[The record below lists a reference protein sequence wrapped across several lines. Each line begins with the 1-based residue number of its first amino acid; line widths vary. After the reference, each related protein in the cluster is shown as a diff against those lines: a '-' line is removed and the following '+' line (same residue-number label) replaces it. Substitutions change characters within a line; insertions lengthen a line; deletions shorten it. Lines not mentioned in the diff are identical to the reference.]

1 MQQRYERYDMRV
13 ITGKYRGRKLNTPEN
28 YDIRP
33 TTDKAK
39 EALFSILTD
48 KIYGSRVLDLFAG
61 TGSLGIESLSRG
73 AEYCVFAD
81 SSSKS
86 LSLIKENIEHCK
98 VEEKNRVLAGDY
110 KKILKKLADRVRDG
124 QEKPFDII
132 FLDPPYN
139 KELLDDAFRLI
150 CEGSLLSQDG
160 VIVAEHRREEVL
172 PDEYYNFV
180 KNKERRY
187 GVVILSLYNNM

>member
-1 MQQRYERYDMRV
+1 MRV
-13 ITGKYRGRKLNTPEN
+13 ITGQYRGRKLNTPEN

-48 KIYGSRVLDLFAG
+48 RIYGSRVLDLFAG
-61 TGSLGIESLSRG
+61 TGSLGIEALSRG

-81 SSSKS
+81 SSAKS
-86 LSLIKENIEHCK
+86 LSLIKENLEHCEVK
-98 VEEKNRVLAGDY
+98 EENRVLAGDY
-110 KKILKKLADRVRDG
+110 KKTLKKLADRIKDG
-124 QEKPFDII
+124 QEKTFDII

-150 CEGSLLSQDG
+150 KEGGLLSPDG
-160 VIVAEHRREEVL
+160 VVVAEHRREEIL
-172 PDEYYNFV
+172 PEELYGFS

-187 GVVILSLYNNM
+187 GVVILSLYNNI